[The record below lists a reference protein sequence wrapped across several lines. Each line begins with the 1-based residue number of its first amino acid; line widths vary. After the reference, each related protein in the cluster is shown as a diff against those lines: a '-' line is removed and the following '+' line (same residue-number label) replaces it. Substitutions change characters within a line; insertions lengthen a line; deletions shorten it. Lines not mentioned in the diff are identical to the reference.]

1 MFSYLLCYVF
11 FIFILP
17 FLLSLLLFFSP
28 FFLFFYY
35 TSCTLFPTN
44 KPLHPQCRRLII
56 LEYEGEL
63 YRVEVEVLTPFCA
76 CAQPTA
82 FHACVNY
89 FNLVVSV
96 CAVCFPYN
104 LFYFCV
110 NHCVCTSYCEVNQ
123 INKHKHRFVV
133 VNNTFEIVAI
143 RSVCERKAPSGQPDV
158 KSTRRR
164 TEMSASINMVNFN
177 HQTLFS
183 GKPLP

>member
-1 MFSYLLCYVF
+1 MPEESDARKRS
-11 FIFILP
+11 LP
-17 FLLSLLLFFSP
+17 HQ
-28 FFLFFYY
+28 
-35 TSCTLFPTN
+35 T
-44 KPLHPQCRRLII
+44 PL
-56 LEYEGEL
+56 
-63 YRVEVEVLTPFCA
+63 LTPFCA